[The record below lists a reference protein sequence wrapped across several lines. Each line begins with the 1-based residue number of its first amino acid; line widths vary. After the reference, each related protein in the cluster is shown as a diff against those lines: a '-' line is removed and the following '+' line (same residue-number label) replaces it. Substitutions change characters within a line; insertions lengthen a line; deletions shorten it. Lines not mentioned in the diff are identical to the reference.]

1 VVSWLAEKGPLSAS
15 GALLPVLA
23 LLAGILSF
31 SSPCALPLVPGYLG
45 FMSGVSAGRGR
56 TMLAATLFVIGFAF
70 VFTFLGWAA
79 TSATSVLT
87 GGGRDLLERVAGVL
101 IMVLGLFVIGLVRLP
116 FLMRD
121 GRPLLDR
128 VRPGPAGALFLGVA
142 FAFGWTP
149 CIGPVLGSILLLA
162 SGQGTAIQ
170 GAALLLVYS
179 LGLGIPFLLAA
190 ACLERFQGAAGRLRQ
205 WAAPINA
212 AGGLL
217 LVAMGVLVFTGDLN
231 RVLAPA
237 LDLYARRQWPP
248 I

>member
-1 VVSWLAEKGPLSAS
+1 MIGPDALAPL
-15 GALLPVLA
+15 LA
-23 LLAGILSF
+23 LVAGILSF

-56 TMLAATLFVIGFAF
+56 TLLAATLFVLGFAF
-70 VFTFLGWAA
+70 VFTALGWAA
-79 TSATSVLT
+79 ASASSLLT
-87 GGGRDLLERVAGVL
+87 GPQRDLLDRLAGVL
-101 IMVLGLFVIGLVRLP
+101 IIVLGLFVIGLVRLP
-116 FLMRD
+116 LLMRE

-149 CIGPVLGSILLLA
+149 CIGPVLGAILTMA
-162 SGQGTAIQ
+162 SVQASAVRG
-170 GAALLLVYS
+170 ALLLLIYS

-190 ACLERFQGAAGRLRQ
+190 ASLERFAAVSGWLRRH
-205 WAAPINA
+205 ATPVEV

-217 LVAMGVLVFTGDLN
+217 LVGMGLLVLTGSLT

-237 LDLYARRQWPP
+237 LDLYARLKWPP
-248 I
+248 L

>member
-1 VVSWLAEKGPLSAS
+1 MAAPDAALPL
-15 GALLPVLA
+15 LA
-23 LLAGILSF
+23 LAAGVLSF
-31 SSPCALPLVPGYLG
+31 SSPCTLPLVPGYLG
-45 FMSGVSAGRGR
+45 FMSGVSSGRGR
-56 TMLAATLFVIGFAF
+56 TMLAATLFVVGFAF

-79 TSATSVLT
+79 TSATSILT
-87 GGGRDLLERVAGVL
+87 GAERDLLARIAGVL
-101 IMVLGLFVIGLVRLP
+101 IIVLGLFVIGLVRLP
-116 FLMRD
+116 FLMRE

-142 FAFGWTP
+142 FALGWTP

-162 SGQGTAIQ
+162 SGQGTAVQ

-190 ACLERFQGAAGRLRQ
+190 AFLERFEGAAAWLRRL
-205 WAAPINA
+205 ATPINA
-212 AGGLL
+212 AGGVL

-237 LDLYARRQWPP
+237 LDLYARLKWPP

>member
-1 VVSWLAEKGPLSAS
+1 MAAPDAALPL
-15 GALLPVLA
+15 LA
-23 LLAGILSF
+23 LAAGVLSV
-31 SSPCALPLVPGYLG
+31 SSPCTLALVPGYLG

-56 TMLAATLFVIGFAF
+56 TMLAATLFVVGFAF

-79 TSATSVLT
+79 TSASSFLT
-87 GGGRDLLERVAGVL
+87 GAGRDLLARIAGVL
-101 IMVLGLFVIGLVRLP
+101 IIVLGLFVIGLVRLP
-116 FLMRD
+116 FLMRE

-142 FAFGWTP
+142 FALGWTP
-149 CIGPVLGSILLLA
+149 CIGPVLGAILLLA
-162 SGQGTAIQ
+162 SGRGTAVQ

-190 ACLERFQGAAGRLRQ
+190 AFLERFEGAAAWLRRR
-205 WAAPINA
+205 ATPINA
-212 AGGLL
+212 AGGVL

-237 LDLYARRQWPP
+237 LDLYARLKWPP

>member
-1 VVSWLAEKGPLSAS
+1 MAAPDAALPL
-15 GALLPVLA
+15 LA
-23 LLAGILSF
+23 LAAGVLSF
-31 SSPCALPLVPGYLG
+31 SSPCTLPLVPGYLG

-56 TMLAATLFVIGFAF
+56 TMLAATLFVVGFAF

-79 TSATSVLT
+79 TSASSFLT
-87 GGGRDLLERVAGVL
+87 GAGRDLLARIAGVL
-101 IMVLGLFVIGLVRLP
+101 IIVLGVFVIGLVRLP
-116 FLMRD
+116 FLMRE

-128 VRPGPAGALFLGVA
+128 VRPGPAGALLLGVA
-142 FAFGWTP
+142 FALGWTP

-162 SGQGTAIQ
+162 SGQGTAVQ

-179 LGLGIPFLLAA
+179 LGLGIPFLFAA
-190 ACLERFQGAAGRLRQ
+190 AFLERFEGAAAWLRRR
-205 WAAPINA
+205 ATPINA
-212 AGGLL
+212 AGGVL

-237 LDLYARRQWPP
+237 LDLYARLKWPP